1 MSRDQRGRS
10 NMLERGIQV
19 LQAFRP
25 DGGTLTL
32 PALVRRTGLPKAT
45 VYRLAEDLLDLGL
58 LERQRHGYRP
68 GLGLFELGELVATK
82 SDLRETALPFL
93 QDLYEATHETVHLG
107 VRDGLDVIYAEKI
120 RGHHGVDVPSRIG
133 RRLPLTCTGV
143 GKALLAFAGPEVLD
157 AVLQRPL
164 RRLTPQ
170 SLRDATL
177 LTAELSE
184 IRRTRLA
191 RDWEEAALGVT
202 CVAAP
207 IIVDGRA
214 IAAISLTLPVTRS
227 NHTEYGPAVQAVSF
241 ALSRILSQR
250 DSLEPPSTREIGRA

>member
-1 MSRDQRGRS
+1 MPRDQGDRS
-10 NMLERGIQV
+10 NMLERGVQV

-25 DGGTLTL
+25 DGTTLTL
-32 PALVRRTGLPKAT
+32 PALVHRTGLPKAT
-45 VYRLAEDLLDLGL
+45 VYRLAEDLVNLGL

-82 SDLRETALPFL
+82 ADLRETALPFL

-107 VRDGLDVIYAEKI
+107 IRDDLDVVYAEKI

-143 GKALLAFAGPEVLD
+143 GKALLAFAGTEVLD

-164 RRLTPQ
+164 RRLTPK
-170 SLRDATL
+170 SHVDATQL
-177 LTAELSE
+177 IAELAE

-191 RDWEEAALGVT
+191 REWEEAALGVT
-202 CVAAP
+202 CIAAP
-207 IIVDGRA
+207 IIVNGSA
-214 IAAISLTLPVTRS
+214 IAAISLTLPVDRA
-227 NHTEYGPAVQAVSF
+227 NNTEYAPAIQTVSF
-241 ALSRILSQR
+241 ALSRILS
-250 DSLEPPSTREIGRA
+250 LRALPAP